1 MAQTSEPSESRRR
14 DLKERSI
21 DDHDWHS
28 QDYASGWMTKDRGR
42 AARRGPLLQRMVEGL
57 PFAQDA
63 PIRVLDVGGGYGAVS
78 EAVLRAF
85 PKAQV
90 ILQDYSQAM
99 IDQARDFLAGYGAR
113 MSYAPGDLTDRK
125 WIAQFAAP
133 FDLAVSAIA
142 IHNLMDM
149 PLIAASYRDI
159 HAVLKPGGLFVD
171 CDHFDHVETI
181 DSHIA
186 AMKSA
191 GFVQVERLW
200 HQAPT
205 GILRAKA

>member
-1 MAQTSEPSESRRR
+1 
-14 DLKERSI
+14 
-21 DDHDWHS
+21 
-28 QDYASGWMTKDRGR
+28 
-42 AARRGPLLQRMVEGL
+42 MVDAV

-90 ILQDYSQAM
+90 TLQDYSQAM
-99 IDQARDFLAGYGAR
+99 IDQARGFLAGFGAR
-113 MSYAPGDLTDRK
+113 VSFALGDLTDRK
-125 WIAQFAAP
+125 WIEQFAAP

-142 IHNLMDM
+142 IHNLMEM

-159 HAVLKPGGLFVD
+159 RAVLKPGGLFID

-181 DSHIA
+181 EAHMA
-186 AMKSA
+186 AMKAA
-191 GFVQVERLW
+191 GFAQVECLW
-200 HQAPT
+200 HQSPT
-205 GILRAKA
+205 GILRATA